1 MQLFGDGMCTYVCIM
16 FPLAIK
22 ITFQGRLS
30 FSAHVDHT
38 LQSTVRHLVHAL
50 AVVSPLQWGGGGD
63 AFQEPLRM
71 PETEATLQIYT
82 PTIKLN
88 L

>member
-50 AVVSPLQWGGGGD
+50 AVVSPLQWGGGGCI
-63 AFQEPLRM
+63 PG
-71 PETEATLQIYT
+71 T
-82 PTIKLN
+82 PTDAWNWGHFTNIHTHDKA
-88 L
+88 